1 MSKLSYKEL
10 EKELMELKKTQNSS
24 SKNQEYKTLFDS
36 MPEMVEII
44 ELIYNNNNEPID
56 FYIRDINLSLAKL
69 LGKPKEQLINKKV
82 SSIVNIIEDSWFS
95 YFAGVDK
102 TGETISFKNYGAEF
116 DKYYFVTAW
125 KISKNRV
132 GVSFTDITKNE
143 TEKLKVQKFNKSIL
157 DNIPADLAIFD
168 KDHNYLYINPNGIRD
183 KETRKW
189 MIGKTDFDYCNL
201 RGIDD
206 SIAQRRRDIFNK
218 VVKTKQQIEW
228 VEEYEKEGK
237 TVYLMRNFYP
247 VFIDAVFQYIIGY
260 GIDISEQKI
269 AQKQLKELNNNLEEK
284 VKERTI
290 ELLTIERKLRL
301 SLSKEIELNELKSR
315 FVSTASHEFRTPLS
329 VIIFAAGSIKKY
341 RSKMAPFM
349 IDAKL
354 AKIETQAMHMTAL
367 IEDILIVGQA
377 DAGKTR
383 NKPLYVNLGD
393 FILKIIDEVQSSSQ
407 KSHKIELIDTEKLKS
422 GTIFID
428 EKLGRNI
435 FINLINNAVKF
446 SPDANKVIVNVSS
459 EENYIVISIT
469 DFGIGI
475 PKSKLKSIFIPFSRG
490 NNVDL
495 IQGTGLGL
503 SIVKGAIDIIGA
515 EIEVQSIIGKGA
527 TFTVKIPKI

>member
-1 MSKLSYKEL
+1 
-10 EKELMELKKTQNSS
+10 
-24 SKNQEYKTLFDS
+24 
-36 MPEMVEII
+36 
-44 ELIYNNNNEPID
+44 
-56 FYIRDINLSLAKL
+56 
-69 LGKPKEQLINKKV
+69 
-82 SSIVNIIEDSWFS
+82 
-95 YFAGVDK
+95 
-102 TGETISFKNYGAEF
+102 
-116 DKYYFVTAW
+116 
-125 KISKNRV
+125 
-132 GVSFTDITKNE
+132 
-143 TEKLKVQKFNKSIL
+143 
-157 DNIPADLAIFD
+157 
-168 KDHNYLYINPNGIRD
+168 
-183 KETRKW
+183 
-189 MIGKTDFDYCNL
+189 
-201 RGIDD
+201 
-206 SIAQRRRDIFNK
+206 
-218 VVKTKQQIEW
+218 
-228 VEEYEKEGK
+228 
-237 TVYLMRNFYP
+237 MRNFYP